1 MKSFGRIAEEGIRYF
16 GASAVALAVDFSVF
30 LGLHRLA
37 GVDYRIAAPM
47 GFSLGIVL
55 IYLLS
60 IRWVFRQRRLKDV
73 RAEFALFVALALVGL
88 ALNQAIIMAGMGLFA
103 LPDWMSKIASAG
115 FVFCFNFASRKFLL
129 FTRYS

>member
-1 MKSFGRIAEEGIRYF
+1 MSFLHEGLRYF
-16 GASAVALAVDFSVF
+16 GASAAALALDFGVF
-30 LGLHRLA
+30 MGLHRLA
-37 GVDYRIAAPM
+37 GVDYRLAAPI

-60 IRWVFRQRRLKDV
+60 IRWVFQHRRLKDA
-73 RAEFALFVALALVGL
+73 RAEFSLFVALALAGL
-88 ALNQAIIMAGMGLFA
+88 ALNQAIIMAGMELLGLA
-103 LPDWMSKIASAG
+103 DWMSKMLSAG